1 MKRENPHLAKTRKRC
16 HITCR
21 QQRLTREEQKGL
33 TVPTS
38 VRSILIGMR
47 IVRRSGTDHLQII
60 IGETPRINMTGGLQ
74 INITEDYLKKDLLKN
89 MTEDLQKI
97 ITEGLQK
104 NMIEHLRK

>member
-1 MKRENPHLAKTRKRC
+1 MKREDRHLAKTRKRC

-60 IGETPRINMTGGLQ
+60 IGETPRINMTGGL
-74 INITEDYLKKDLLKN
+74 LKN